1 MAGTTTTKAPAKR
14 LYKKFANEGVI
25 ELQPVKDILHI
36 ILIVC
41 SLLEK
46 LVVTAVFCLKRGD
59 SSLRM
64 AQMAEEFSDE
74 TA

>member
-1 MAGTTTTKAPAKR
+1 VAGTTTTKPPAKR

-46 LVVTAVFCLKRGD
+46 PVKGLFFLESYEILG
-59 SSLRM
+59 
-64 AQMAEEFSDE
+64 
-74 TA
+74 